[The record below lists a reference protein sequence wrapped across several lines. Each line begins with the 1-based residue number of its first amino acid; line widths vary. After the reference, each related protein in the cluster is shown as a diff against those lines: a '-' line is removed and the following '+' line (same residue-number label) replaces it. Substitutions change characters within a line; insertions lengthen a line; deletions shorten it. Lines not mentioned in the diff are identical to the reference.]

1 MTRELIDFF
10 ATCPPG
16 TEHLLGDE
24 LRSFRAARVRP
35 ARAGVS
41 FSGTLS
47 DAYRACLWSR
57 VASRVLMPLA
67 SIQASTAQELYDGTR
82 SIPWADHISA
92 DGTLAVDFGGNS
104 PAVTNTMFGAMK
116 VKDAIVDVIRDAHG
130 RRPSVETGR
139 PDVRVNVRARL
150 TKVTISLD
158 LSGDALHRRGY
169 RQEGEQA
176 DAPLKENLAA
186 AMLLLADWPTIARAG
201 GAFIDPMCGSGTL
214 PIEAA
219 WIAGDVAP
227 GLLRS
232 HFGFTGWLGHDAD
245 AWHALLD
252 EADQRAETG
261 RATMPPING
270 YDIDPKMTA
279 LARANVGRA
288 GLLRVVGIE
297 RRAARDLVPPAAGP
311 GTGLIA
317 VNPPYG
323 ERLGQVDELRILYTE
338 LGERLRMFHAW
349 HAAVLT
355 SSPQLVS
362 SLGMPAPDAF
372 HDLFN
377 GTISVRLLRY
387 LMPTEAEAAARP
399 SPGQGVRM
407 PEMSWPGAAA
417 GMPAASQPSSADSGA
432 ADPGAT
438 DPSATDPGVDAFAN
452 RLRKDLK
459 HLGKWAKR
467 TGATCWRVYDAD
479 LPDYSLAIDLYHE
492 ADSGDR
498 WVHVAEYEAPSTI
511 DPTRAASRVSSAMEV
526 IPGVLDVPP
535 ERVVLKVRKRQ
546 KGVEQYERMAQD
558 RHFIVVREGEARL
571 LVNLADY
578 LDTGLFLDH
587 RATRAMV
594 ARMAEGRTLL
604 NLFSYTGVATIQ
616 AMLAG
621 ARATTSVDMSATYTD
636 WARRNAAL
644 NGFAGPSHEFVQAD
658 CLEWMAQQAA
668 DSSTRRYGVIFLDPP
683 TFSNS
688 KRMDGVFE
696 VQSHHVGLL
705 RDAAA
710 LLADD
715 GVMVFSTNNR
725 RFVLNAD
732 ALPELAIEDI
742 TASTI
747 PEDFAR
753 NPRIHRCFR
762 ITRA

>member
-1 MTRELIDFF
+1 MTKDLLNFF

-41 FSGTLS
+41 FSGTLA

-67 SIQASTAQELYDGTR
+67 SFQASTAQELYDGART
-82 SIPWADHISA
+82 IPWADHISA

-116 VKDAIVDVIRDAHG
+116 VKDAIVDIIRDTHG
-130 RRPSVETGR
+130 RRPSVETTR

-186 AMLLLADWPTIARAG
+186 AMLLLAEWPKIARAG
-201 GAFIDPMCGSGTL
+201 GAFVDPMCGSGTL

-232 HFGFTGWLGHDAD
+232 HYGFSGWLGHDAD

-252 EADQRAETG
+252 EADARAEAG
-261 RATMPPING
+261 RASMPPITG
-270 YDIDPKMTA
+270 YDIDPKMVA

-288 GLLRVVGIE
+288 GLLRIVTTE
-297 RRAARDLVPPAAGP
+297 RRAARDLVPGPEGPA
-311 GTGLIA
+311 TGLIA

-323 ERLGQVDELRILYTE
+323 ERLGQIDELRILYAE
-338 LGERLRMFHAW
+338 LGERLRAFHSW

-355 SSPQLVS
+355 SSPQLVG
-362 SLGMPAPDAF
+362 SLGMAAPNAF

-387 LMPTEAEAAARP
+387 RIPTEAEAAARP
-399 SPGQGVRM
+399 SPVAGVRM
-407 PEMSWPGAAA
+407 PEMSWPGASVSK
-417 GMPAASQPSSADSGA
+417 PAAVEPDS
-432 ADPGAT
+432 
-438 DPSATDPGVDAFAN
+438 TDPGVEAFAN
-452 RLRKDLK
+452 RLRKDLR

-467 TGATCWRVYDAD
+467 TDTTCWRVYDAD

-492 ADSGDR
+492 ADSGER
-498 WVHVAEYEAPSTI
+498 WVHVAEYEAPSSI
-511 DPTRAASRVSSAMEV
+511 DPDRASSRVSSAMAV
-526 IPGVLDVPP
+526 IPGVLDVPS

-546 KGVEQYERMAQD
+546 KGAEQYERMGED

-587 RATRAMV
+587 RATRAMI
-594 ARMAEGRTLL
+594 ARMAAGRALL
-604 NLFSYTGVATIQ
+604 NLFSYTGVATVQ
-616 AMLAG
+616 AMLSG
-621 ARATTSVDMSATYTD
+621 ATATTSVDMSATYTD

-644 NGFAGPSHEFVQAD
+644 NGFAGPSHDFMQAD

-668 DSSTRRYGVIFLDPP
+668 DPSARRYDVIFLDPP

-688 KRMDGVFE
+688 KRMEGIFE

-710 LLADD
+710 LLAPG
-715 GVMVFSTNNR
+715 GVLVFSTNNR
-725 RFVLNAD
+725 RFSLDSD
-732 ALPELAIEDI
+732 ALPELTIEDI
-742 TASTI
+742 TATTI
-747 PEDFAR
+747 PKDFAR